1 MKDLILK
8 ALKVEKIN
16 SLVHIGGHK
25 GQEVDFY
32 KSLNLEKVIY
42 FEPINEFAD
51 QIENKIRNLPN
62 FVLHRC
68 ALGNQN
74 SIELIYIADK
84 GKFDDS
90 GSTSIKEPRKSKITF
105 STSRNIEVRTYSS
118 FEYSGIDIAILD
130 TQGYELEVLEGF
142 KNKINTFKFLIVE
155 FSNFEGYK
163 NQTIYKNLNKFL
175 ISNNFSFVAQNK
187 KVMKVFPNIHSGS
200 YGDALYINNN
210 LINRISISKA
220 KFKYFILNNFLINF
234 LIRFTKLSFWKVKVK
249 NLLAKFKI

>member
-1 MKDLILK
+1 M
-8 ALKVEKIN
+8 
-16 SLVHIGGHK
+16 
-25 GQEVDFY
+25 
-32 KSLNLEKVIY
+32 
-42 FEPINEFAD
+42 
-51 QIENKIRNLPN
+51 
-62 FVLHRC
+62 
-68 ALGNQN
+68 
-74 SIELIYIADK
+74 
-84 GKFDDS
+84 
-90 GSTSIKEPRKSKITF
+90 
-105 STSRNIEVRTYSS
+105 
-118 FEYSGIDIAILD
+118 
-130 TQGYELEVLEGF
+130 
-142 KNKINTFKFLIVE
+142 IVE

-220 KFKYFILNNFLINF
+220 KFKYFILNNFLIDF